1 MDSITTESASGADYE
16 QICQQLGTNPDQ
28 GLSWA
33 EAERRLQFSGYN
45 ELTVKPAESLLVKYL
60 EQFKNPLII
69 LLLASAVISLTMQ
82 QFDDAFSITFAIII
96 VVTVAFV
103 QEYRSE
109 KSLEELNKLV
119 PPTCRCLRSGTVQ
132 SFYARDLVPG
142 DIVLLATGDRVPAD
156 MRLVEAVELAIDES
170 SFTGETEPAAKR
182 SEAIP
187 ENSGNST
194 TTTTAAFASSSS
206 SSTLLNG
213 GGSHGGQN
221 NHNSSTSST
230 TAYKRNIAF
239 MGTLVC
245 GGHGRGVVINTGDR
259 SHFGKLFRLMQ
270 SEEAPKTPLQN
281 SMDTLGKQ
289 LSLWSFV
296 IIGFIMLV
304 GVIQG
309 RPLLEMF
316 NIGVSLA
323 VAAIPEGL
331 PIVVTVTLA
340 LGVMRMAKHNAVVR
354 RLPTVETLGCV
365 TVVCSDKTGTLT
377 ENRMTVKTVVT
388 SELVSADLE
397 GSLQSSGSF
406 SEGSSNYFSGGGSG
420 SSTGAGRHQLSGRQ
434 RESVRRL
441 LEVGAVCNN
450 AQYECDQNSSSSPDT
465 SNAQPAVSL
474 GQPTEIALLA
484 AAAKFDL
491 VGVREGYVRLEEMPF
506 SSSSRVMAVRAAAR
520 SSSGDPVEATARYYV
535 KGALERVLAM
545 CGSYSAAD
553 GVAVP
558 LTADKAAQYVG
569 EGVKLGRDSLR
580 VLAFAA
586 GSSLEELTF
595 FGMVGIYDPPRANVR
610 DAIQALKTSNVEV
623 KMLTGDSVHTAKAI
637 GARLGLLGNGGGG
650 GGGGSTSFLNG
661 LHEPR
666 GGAGGAGGGGGGAL
680 SGDEIDRLDEV
691 ALAAVIRDVSIF
703 YRVGPSHKLRIVKAL
718 QSTGAIV
725 GMTGDGVND
734 AVALKKANIGIAM
747 GRAGTDVCKEAA
759 DMILL
764 NDDFYTIMVSI
775 EEGKS
780 IFYNIRNFVTFQ
792 MSTSIAALS
801 LVAIATIFRVPNPLN
816 AMQILWIN
824 IIMDGPPAQSLGVE
838 PVDPDIV
845 QQPPRNVKDPMINIE
860 VIINVLLSATVIVI
874 GTMAVFINEMK
885 DNLVTP
891 RDTTMTFTCFVLF
904 DMFNALGC
912 RSQTKSI
919 FSIGFLAN
927 KPFLISVSLSLIG
940 QMLVIYVPFFQR
952 IFVTEALSLSDLL
965 YLLLMASS
973 VFALSEMRKLYKRHA
988 KVLRFGGRSSA
999 GNTGGSGSSIA
1010 SRLSMRSTGA
1020 PKDKSY
1026 MV

>member
-1 MDSITTESASGADYE
+1 M
-16 QICQQLGTNPDQ
+16 
-28 GLSWA
+28 
-33 EAERRLQFSGYN
+33 
-45 ELTVKPAESLLVKYL
+45 
-60 EQFKNPLII
+60 
-69 LLLASAVISLTMQ
+69 
-82 QFDDAFSITFAIII
+82 
-96 VVTVAFV
+96 TVAFV

-194 TTTTAAFASSSS
+194 TTTTAAFASSS

-580 VLAFAA
+580 
-586 GSSLEELTF
+586 G
-595 FGMVGIYDPPRANVR
+595 
-610 DAIQALKTSNVEV
+610 KW
-623 KMLTGDSVHTAKAI
+623 
-637 GARLGLLGNGGGG
+637 
-650 GGGGSTSFLNG
+650 
-661 LHEPR
+661 
-666 GGAGGAGGGGGGAL
+666 
-680 SGDEIDRLDEV
+680 
-691 ALAAVIRDVSIF
+691 
-703 YRVGPSHKLRIVKAL
+703 
-718 QSTGAIV
+718 
-725 GMTGDGVND
+725 
-734 AVALKKANIGIAM
+734 KK
-747 GRAGTDVCKEAA
+747 
-759 DMILL
+759 
-764 NDDFYTIMVSI
+764 
-775 EEGKS
+775 
-780 IFYNIRNFVTFQ
+780 
-792 MSTSIAALS
+792 
-801 LVAIATIFRVPNPLN
+801 
-816 AMQILWIN
+816 
-824 IIMDGPPAQSLGVE
+824 
-838 PVDPDIV
+838 
-845 QQPPRNVKDPMINIE
+845 
-860 VIINVLLSATVIVI
+860 
-874 GTMAVFINEMK
+874 
-885 DNLVTP
+885 
-891 RDTTMTFTCFVLF
+891 
-904 DMFNALGC
+904 
-912 RSQTKSI
+912 
-919 FSIGFLAN
+919 
-927 KPFLISVSLSLIG
+927 
-940 QMLVIYVPFFQR
+940 
-952 IFVTEALSLSDLL
+952 
-965 YLLLMASS
+965 
-973 VFALSEMRKLYKRHA
+973 
-988 KVLRFGGRSSA
+988 KVLR
-999 GNTGGSGSSIA
+999 
-1010 SRLSMRSTGA
+1010 
-1020 PKDKSY
+1020 DCQ
-1026 MV
+1026 

>member
-1 MDSITTESASGADYE
+1 SAAEEASTTMDSITTESASGADYE

-45 ELTVKPAESLLVKYL
+45 ELNVKPAESLLVKYL

-187 ENSGNST
+187 ENS
-194 TTTTAAFASSSS
+194 
-206 SSTLLNG
+206 
-213 GGSHGGQN
+213 GQN

-637 GARLGLLGNGGGG
+637 GARLGLLGNG
-650 GGGGSTSFLNG
+650 
-661 LHEPR
+661 
-666 GGAGGAGGGGGGAL
+666 AL